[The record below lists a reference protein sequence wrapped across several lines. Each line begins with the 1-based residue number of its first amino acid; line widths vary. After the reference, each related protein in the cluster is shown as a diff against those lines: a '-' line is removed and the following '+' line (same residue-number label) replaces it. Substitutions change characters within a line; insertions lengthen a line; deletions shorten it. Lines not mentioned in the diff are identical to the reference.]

1 MRTLQQ
7 LLDAKRR
14 PLVSVGPD
22 DLALHALGKLAEHDI
37 GAVLV
42 LQDGKLAGILSE
54 RDCVRKLELVGRN
67 AATTP
72 VKDLMSSRVQYV
84 TPDQTVD
91 QCMGLMTERKIRHLP
106 VLDGDGQVLGILSIG
121 DMVKATLDA
130 QAFTIAQLTE
140 YITG

>member
-7 LLDAKRR
+7 LLDGKRR
-14 PLVSVGPD
+14 PLVHVAPD
-22 DLALHALGKLAEHDI
+22 DLVLHALGRLAEHDI

-42 LQDGKLAGILSE
+42 LQEGRLAGILSE
-54 RDCVRKLELVGRN
+54 RDCVRKLELTGRS

-72 VKDLMSSRVQYV
+72 VRDLMSIRVQYV
-84 TPDQTVD
+84 TPDQTVA

-106 VLDGDGQVLGILSIG
+106 VLGSDGQVLGILSIG
-121 DMVKATLDA
+121 DLVKATLDE

>member
-1 MRTLQQ
+1 MFTLQQ
-7 LLDAKRR
+7 LLDRKRR
-14 PLVSVGPD
+14 PLVSVAPE
-22 DLALHALGKLAEHDI
+22 DLALHALAKLAEHDI

-42 LQDGKLAGILSE
+42 LKEGKLAGILSE
-54 RDCVRKLELVGRN
+54 RDCVRKLELVGRS

-72 VKDLMSSRVQYV
+72 VKDIMSARVQYV
-84 TPDQTVD
+84 TPDQTVS

-106 VLDGDGQVLGILSIG
+106 VLDPDGNVLGILSIG
-121 DMVKATLDA
+121 DMVKATIDE